1 MNLPDG
7 EEEGGRHIIFAL
19 HRHRCHGKSKGKG
32 GNHKD
37 LRSMKSGGVSDNLCP
52 IRAS

>member
-7 EEEGGRHIIFAL
+7 EEEGGWHIKFAL
-19 HRHRCHGKSKGKG
+19 HRHHCHGKSKGKG

-52 IRAS
+52 IKAS